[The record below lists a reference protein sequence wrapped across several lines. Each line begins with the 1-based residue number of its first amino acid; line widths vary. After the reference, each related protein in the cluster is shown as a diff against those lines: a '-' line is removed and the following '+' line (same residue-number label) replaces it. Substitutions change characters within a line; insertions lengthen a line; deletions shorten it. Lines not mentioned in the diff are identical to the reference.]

1 MIAFSSIR
9 SLQDSHHPADC
20 GMHASDWG
28 RGPVAGRAQDDRK
41 SWGGNFRVTVLAGLD
56 HVGFQVT
63 TTDGSAAGHHTHHH
77 GARSSRGDSWEL
89 LGMRRLVANI
99 YNTHTHMSHTH
110 IYIYNTYY
118 TIRKSSSVWDFPKV
132 MIRWFDVLS
141 CSFVISNQSHGMIN
155 LNSCQDGY
163 FSGMDGKDQ
172 TYSYQAWL

>member
-99 YNTHTHMSHTH
+99 YNTHTHVTHTYIYITH
-110 IYIYNTYY
+110 IIQYVSHHQSEIF
-118 TIRKSSSVWDFPKV
+118 RKSWSGGLMFFHVHSWFLIRV
-132 MIRWFDVLS
+132 M
-141 CSFVISNQSHGMIN
+141 
-155 LNSCQDGY
+155 
-163 FSGMDGKDQ
+163 
-172 TYSYQAWL
+172 AW